1 MAVSANIR
9 YEVRERAKH
18 KSELSGR
25 GGRPLQCCHLTHN
38 RDQYYN
44 GEDAVVLV
52 TDIEHYAYHLL
63 FDGRSVEIGLHRSH
77 NRWAM
82 ETLWRDILLF
92 NEKMNRL
99 MTNEQILDEVEK
111 AKNFWFYYL
120 GIEES

>member
-1 MAVSANIR
+1 MAVSADIR

-25 GGRPLQCCHLTHN
+25 GGRPLQCCHLSHN

-44 GEDAVVLV
+44 GLDVVVLV
-52 TDIEHYAYHLL
+52 TDIEHLAYHML
-63 FDGRSVEIGLHRSH
+63 FTNKPLEIGLHKGH
-77 NRWAM
+77 NNWAID
-82 ETLWRDILLF
+82 TLLRDIHRF
-92 NEKMNRL
+92 NDKVNRV
-99 MTNEQILDEVEK
+99 MTDEQIEKEVEQ